1 MPTGSCCTEPEFGRF
16 TRHQCNRDY
25 LPPCT
30 TEELIDEG
38 MYLRFKC
45 RVVEPLIEIIIAL
58 LL

>member
-1 MPTGSCCTEPEFGRF
+1 MADL
-16 TRHQCNRDY
+16 RDISAIET
-25 LPPCT
+25 PCHPALL
-30 TEELIDEG
+30 EELIDEG

>member
-1 MPTGSCCTEPEFGRF
+1 LADL
-16 TRHQCNRDY
+16 RDISAIE
-25 LPPCT
+25 T
-30 TEELIDEG
+30 TSHPALLEELMHEG